1 MKKLAELLN
10 SLESPQ
16 ILDVGTGGGGF
27 IDLIQSVYSD
37 YGAIVGIDSNIRAIE
52 AFKGRVKDDR
62 ITCLQ
67 MDVMDMTFE
76 ADAFDV
82 VCLSNTLHHLDNI
95 QETMDAMIQVL
106 KQGGFLIINE
116 MYSDVDSAARQ
127 THVLMHHFWAE
138 VDRINGVTHHETM
151 KRQTILDVLEK
162 VAGFQTLEAWD
173 MAGLEEQ
180 DSEISEEDYRYLE
193 KTLDQ
198 SVSRVPASQNQEVY
212 AKKADD
218 LKKRLREVG
227 FDSAN
232 QLLVAL
238 RKA

>member
-1 MKKLAELLN
+1 MKRLAELLKG
-10 SLESPQ
+10 LQRPK

-27 IDLIQSVYSD
+27 VDLIQSVYSD
-37 YGAIVGIDSNIRAIE
+37 YGTIIGIDTNNRAIE
-52 AFKGRVKDDR
+52 AFQGRFKDER
-62 ITCLQ
+62 ITCQQ
-67 MDVMDMTFE
+67 MDVLHMTFE
-76 ADAFDV
+76 QETFDV

-95 QETMDAMIQVL
+95 QETMDAMIHVL

-116 MYSDVDSAARQ
+116 MYSDVDSEAKK

-138 VDRINGVTHHETM
+138 VDRFNGVTHHETL
-151 KRQTILDVLEK
+151 KRQTIVDVLDK
-162 VAGFQTLEAWD
+162 LAGVQALEAWD
-173 MAGLEEQ
+173 MTGFEEQ

-212 AKKADD
+212 VKKADD
-218 LKKRLREVG
+218 LKKRLRDVG

-232 QLLVAL
+232 QLLVAMQ
-238 RKA
+238 KA